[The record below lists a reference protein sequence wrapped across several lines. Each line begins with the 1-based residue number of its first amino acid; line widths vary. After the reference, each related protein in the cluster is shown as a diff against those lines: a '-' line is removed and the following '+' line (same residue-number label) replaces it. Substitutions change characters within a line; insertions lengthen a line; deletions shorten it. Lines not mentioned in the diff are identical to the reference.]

1 MPGGGGTGGT
11 GGSAV
16 MLTLQQIN
24 DEAQRLRTLLHGE
37 PVEWMDF
44 GVDHDGGMSHVVIDT
59 RYHWISKD
67 RGTVT
72 QHQQTDDVDEL
83 LYWIISSNAAGT
95 AGRWEMEHRHP
106 TDDFR
111 RLYFARTV
119 ELLARVKPEWAERK
133 QAEWE
138 AVLMRHPF
146 VDGGTSG
153 I

>member
-1 MPGGGGTGGT
+1 MPGGGGTSDGGGT
-11 GGSAV
+11 CWPV

-24 DEAQRLRTLLHGE
+24 DEVQRLRTLLHGA

-59 RYHWISKD
+59 RYHWIGKD

-72 QHQQTDDVDEL
+72 QHQQTDDADEL
-83 LYWIISSNAAGT
+83 LYWIVSSNAAGT
-95 AGRWEMEHRHP
+95 ASQWEMEHRHP

-119 ELLARVKPEWAERK
+119 ELLARVKPEWAERQ
-133 QAEWE
+133 QAEWD
-138 AVLMRHPF
+138 AVLRRHPF
-146 VDGGTSG
+146 VDR
-153 I
+153 